1 MSAFKIQYTH
11 GIQSRLLKTKDET
24 EDGMQIVNLKK
35 KQIIAKVFY
44 KRADKNTL
52 ELQFID

>member
-44 KRADKNTL
+44 KRADMNTL